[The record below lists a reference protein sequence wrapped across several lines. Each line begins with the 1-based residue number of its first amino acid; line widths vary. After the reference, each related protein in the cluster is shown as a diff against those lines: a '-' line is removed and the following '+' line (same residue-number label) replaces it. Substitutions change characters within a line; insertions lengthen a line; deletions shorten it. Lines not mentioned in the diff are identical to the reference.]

1 MLWLM
6 EKLSD
11 EPVKSNVRTYNNIS
25 RIATGQGDDWTTN
38 CLLDYNYF
46 NKNYKMI
53 GIDLGKQQAFDADS
67 KAVQQVRFTGNLDWH
82 EGAKMFFI
90 IKKAKETI
98 VDFPFQ
104 SIVNVL

>member
-11 EPVKSNVRTYNNIS
+11 EPVKSNVRTYDNIS

-46 NKNYKMI
+46 NK
-53 GIDLGKQQAFDADS
+53 
-67 KAVQQVRFTGNLDWH
+67 T
-82 EGAKMFFI
+82 
-90 IKKAKETI
+90 IKW
-98 VDFPFQ
+98 
-104 SIVNVL
+104 